1 MTALPAA
8 RPAPAVAVPSPG
20 SGAQSPR
27 RPSPASPRPGV
38 DLRTGTARAFGTF
51 GELLQGA
58 LPGGPEFLVTLP
70 VDRWARA
77 RFRLDPGGPLRVFP
91 SHKTKTRRVA
101 EAMLAACGRPA
112 GGVLL
117 LDGDLPVGKGMASSS
132 ADLVATVRAVGA
144 AVGLDTSPAE
154 VERWLRPIEPTD
166 GVMHPGVVAFDHRE
180 VRLRERLGGL
190 PAATVVGVD
199 EGGLLD
205 TVAFNRMPKA
215 FSPAQRA
222 EYAELLAELGAAVR
236 AGDLARVGTVTT
248 RSAVLNQR
256 LAPKRNLDAV
266 LAIAERVGAAGVVC
280 AHSGTLLGVLLD
292 ENDADHGPRL
302 AAALAACSTLPGTTT
317 TVRALTLQDMELS
330 DAA

>member
-1 MTALPAA
+1 MSTPPPLPSF
-8 RPAPAVAVPSPG
+8 AVSG
-20 SGAQSPR
+20 S
-27 RPSPASPRPGV
+27 GV

-77 RFRLDPGGPLRVFP
+77 RFRLDPDGPLRVFP

-101 EAMLAACGRPA
+101 EAMLASRGRA

-117 LDGDLPVGKGMASSS
+117 LDGDLPEGKGMASSS
-132 ADLVATVRAVGA
+132 ADLVATARAVGA
-144 AVGLDTSPAE
+144 AVGLDTSPAA
-154 VERWLRPIEPTD
+154 VEGWLRPIEPTD

-205 TVAFNRMPKA
+205 TVAFNRVPKA
-215 FSPAQRA
+215 FSPGQRA
-222 EYAELLAELGAAVR
+222 EYAELLAELAAAVR
-236 AGDLARVGTVTT
+236 AGDLARVGAVTT

-256 LAPKRNLDAV
+256 LAPKRNLDAM
-266 LAIAERVGAAGVVC
+266 LAVAERIGAEGVVC

-292 ENDADHGPRL
+292 GDDPDHGPRL

-317 TVRALTLQDMELS
+317 TVRALNLQDMELAH
-330 DAA
+330 AA

>member
-1 MTALPAA
+1 MTP
-8 RPAPAVAVPSPG
+8 PPPQPVTPP
-20 SGAQSPR
+20 QPEPPR
-27 RPSPASPRPGV
+27 RPSLAAPRRGI
-38 DLRTGTARAFGTF
+38 DLRTGSARAFGTF

-101 EAMLAACGRPA
+101 EAMLASCGRPG

-144 AVGLDTSPAE
+144 AVGLDTSPAA

-166 GVMHPGVVAFDHRE
+166 GVMHPGVVAFEHRE

-190 PAATVVGVD
+190 PAATVVAVD

-205 TVAFNRMPKA
+205 TVAFNRVPKV
-215 FSPAQRA
+215 FSPAHCA
-222 EYAELLAELGAAVR
+222 EYADLLAELAAAVR
-236 AGDLARVGTVTT
+236 AGDLARVGAVTT

-256 LAPKRNLDAV
+256 LAPKRNLDAM
-266 LAIAERVGAAGVVC
+266 LAIAERIGAEGVVC
-280 AHSGTLLGVLLD
+280 AHSGTLLGLLLD

-302 AAALAACSTLPGTTT
+302 AAAVAACSTLPGTTT
-317 TVRALTLQDMELS
+317 TVRALNLQDMEPAH
-330 DAA
+330 AA

>member
-1 MTALPAA
+1 MTPPSAA
-8 RPAPAVAVPSPG
+8 RPAPAAAPSAGAVPP
-20 SGAQSPR
+20 PR
-27 RPSPASPRPGV
+27 RPSFASPRPGV
-38 DLRTGTARAFGTF
+38 DLRTGSARAFGTF

-58 LPGGPEFLVTLP
+58 LPGGQEFLVTLP

-166 GVMHPGVVAFDHRE
+166 GVMHPEVVAFEHRE

-190 PAATVVGVD
+190 PAATVVAVD

-205 TVAFNRMPKA
+205 TVAFNRVPKV

-222 EYAELLAELGAAVR
+222 EYAELLAELGAALR
-236 AGDLARVGTVTT
+236 AGDLARVGAVTT

-317 TVRALTLQDMELS
+317 TVRALTLQDMELA